1 MSAPVLQ
8 TAGVGNIDE
17 LLTTTMVN
25 MLPGIRDNVF
35 SSNTVF
41 KYRSKNNKI
50 KSRGG
55 ASVSHGVL
63 YGNGVAGAYQR
74 YDMLNTT
81 PVDGLTRDQ
90 WEWRQYYANISQDG
104 FTQRANAGQFKV
116 EDWAETKKMQ
126 AEEQL
131 SLQLEQDLFAAVPA
145 SKSIRSL
152 ASIVASTGT
161 EGQIDPTSSTWWA
174 AYSATCGSFA
184 ANGRPS
190 LTTAYNAL
198 SARNPSTPPNLIV
211 SSQTE
216 FEYYES
222 ILVPQER
229 FTDNSMVDIGIQNLK
244 FKQTPWIWSP
254 QASSGSIYLLH
265 DKAFELVVQDN
276 TDFIMTEFVKPANQ
290 DAKVAQILV
299 TLALVTGN
307 RRKNGKLTGVTA

>member
-1 MSAPVLQ
+1 MAAPVLQ
-8 TAGVGNIDE
+8 TAGVGNMDE

-41 KYRSKNNKI
+41 KYLSKNNKI

-63 YGNGVAGAYQR
+63 YGNGVAGSYQR

-104 FTQRANAGQFKV
+104 FTSRANAGQFKI

-131 SLQLEQDLFAAVPA
+131 SLQLEQDLFAAVPGA
-145 SKSIRSL
+145 KSIRSL
-152 ASIVASTGT
+152 ASIVSSTGT
-161 EGQIDPTSSTWWA
+161 EGQIDPTSSSWWA
-174 AYSATCGSFA
+174 AYTANCGSFA
-184 ANGRPS
+184 SNGRPA

-229 FTDNSMVDIGIQNLK
+229 FTDNTMVDIGIQNLK

-254 QASSGSIYLLH
+254 QSASGSIYLLH
-265 DKAFELVVQDN
+265 DKAFELVIQDN

-307 RRKNGKLTGVTA
+307 RRKNGKLTSVTA

>member
-8 TAGVGNIDE
+8 TAGVGNMDE

-41 KYRSKNNKI
+41 KYLSKNNKI

-131 SLQLEQDLFAAVPA
+131 SLQLEQDLFAAVPG

-152 ASIVASTGT
+152 ATIVASTGT
-161 EGQIDPTSSTWWA
+161 EGQIDPTSSSWWA
-174 AYSATCGSFA
+174 AYSATCGSFS
-184 ANGRPS
+184 ANGRPA

-254 QASSGSIYLLH
+254 QAASGSIYLLH